1 LNIHKRRRRSTFQWG
16 GCSEDV
22 DFGCKFSEGFV
33 DANEDGNTA
42 KSKLN
47 IHNNEVST
55 NIKIIKPY
63 KYSYRLE
70 EEC

>member
-1 LNIHKRRRRSTFQWG
+1 MNIHKRRRRSTFQWG

-33 DANEDGNTA
+33 DANEDGNNA

-47 IHNNEVST
+47 IHNNEVFMG
-55 NIKIIKPY
+55 IQMI
-63 KYSYRLE
+63 
-70 EEC
+70 